1 MCIIYNE
8 IKDKIRL
15 KQSILTTLETPLKD
29 SPYTRSVGNLER
41 KIEDLKKEI
50 KELKEMLDRMNKI

>member
-15 KQSILTTLETPLKD
+15 KQSILATLERPLKD

-41 KIEDLKKEI
+41 KKEDLKKEI
-50 KELKEMLDRMNKI
+50 EELKEVKICL

>member
-15 KQSILTTLETPLKD
+15 KQSILATLETPLKD

-41 KIEDLKKEI
+41 KIEDLRKEI